1 MKPNVADVIA
11 LQVEMGIDAQEIV
24 LRKAFLE
31 LTPKDVGLL
40 RSIHEQ
46 LEQLGYSFTTAFYD
60 HLLSFGPLQNLL
72 PDSATLERLKRS
84 QSTYFSALTAGD
96 YEETYVKDRLH
107 VGMVHQR
114 VGLEP
119 KWYIGAYRKYLT
131 ELLPVIW
138 RLCTNDAEDFL
149 AVYNALLKI
158 IMFDMGLAIDTYF
171 HADRRV
177 LVELKA
183 FSDQLLACMP
193 SGLLAL
199 SEDLSILVA
208 NTMLMDMLGLDRK
221 AKLQGTPLH
230 NILPSAQ
237 LRNLAL
243 QTLANGEHFH
253 GAIID
258 MAELHGGMTL
268 EVDISITR
276 HEGKRIAL
284 LMLQDITQRVESE
297 RIIKDSEERFS
308 ATFNQAAVGLAHVAP
323 DGRWLR
329 VNRKLC
335 DIVGYTQD
343 ELLKLTFQDITHP
356 EDIDRDLD
364 KVRQMLAGTLAVYTM
379 EKRYIRKTGEC
390 IWINLT
396 VSLMRNA
403 QGEPKYFISVIEDI
417 TQRKRIERAFQA
429 IIAGTATATSDDF
442 FRSLVMNL
450 AGAIGA
456 RYAFVGTLVKHL
468 DDRVCV
474 IASWAGTDFGDNFEY
489 DLAGTPCENVVG
501 KTLCHYPHSV
511 RQQFPA
517 DQLLVDMDAE
527 CYLGIPLFSSNGKA
541 LGILAVVHDQPM
553 DDIASAVNVIGVF
566 GARAGAELERRLYE
580 RQLTYLANHDALTAL
595 PNRNLLQDRL
605 NQAIAH
611 TQRAGQLMAVLFLDL
626 DRFKTINDS
635 LGHDKG
641 DQVLTIIST
650 RLAGCVRDDDTIAR
664 LGGDEFIILL
674 HDLSREEDAAIVAG
688 KVISCLQHPLV
699 VNGHELFIT
708 GSIGISF
715 YPQDGEDGNTLLKNA
730 DTAMYRAKDTGR
742 NTFALYNQAMNA
754 QALRHLQMETALRHA
769 LERDELSLHYQPQ
782 VDLRSGLIT
791 GVEAL
796 LRWRSPEHGQVSP
809 AEFIP
814 IAEDTDLILKIGDWV
829 LETACRQAKQWNDT
843 YHGELRIAINLSS
856 RQFRQPDL
864 PGQISNAL
872 QASGLDPELLELEIT
887 EGTVMHNAEES
898 VATLRRLRDM
908 GVKLSIDDFG
918 TGYSSLSYLK
928 RFPINIVKIDQ
939 SFVRDITTDPDDAA
953 IACSIIALAHSM
965 KLRVIAEGVETEGQL
980 GFLQANQCD
989 QMQGYYF
996 SRPLPKEEL
1005 DRLLSDGKRLQEVL
1019 KEDDGK
1025 RTLLIIDDEYHI
1037 GKTLMR
1043 VLRPDE
1049 YRILLAEN
1057 VTQAFE
1063 LLAIQHV
1070 GVVIC
1075 DQRMPQMSG
1084 TEFLNRVKELYPN
1097 TVRMVLSGCTD
1108 LQTVTEA
1115 VSRGTAYKFLTKPWN
1130 DEVLRGVIR
1139 EAFQHHEMEYENV
1152 RLRAQLKTLLRPTS
1166 DLSI

>member
-1 MKPNVADVIA
+1 VKPTVSDVTA
-11 LQVEMGIDAQEIV
+11 LQVEMGIDAQEIA

-31 LTPKDVGLL
+31 FTPQDVGLL
-40 RSIHEQ
+40 RSIHGQ
-46 LEQLGYSFTTAFYD
+46 LNQLGYSFPAAFYD

-72 PDSATLERLKRS
+72 PDSTTLERLKQS

-96 YEETYVKDRLH
+96 YEEAYVQDRLQ

-131 ELLPVIW
+131 ELLPIIW
-138 RLCTNDAEDFL
+138 RLCANNAEDFL
-149 AVYNALLKI
+149 AVYSALLKI

-171 HADRRV
+171 HADRRS

-199 SEDLSILVA
+199 SEDLNILFA
-208 NTMLMDMLGLDRK
+208 NTALVDMLGLGRK
-221 AKLQGTPLH
+221 ATLRGTPLRD
-230 NILPSAQ
+230 ILPSAQ
-237 LRNLAL
+237 LSNLAL
-243 QTLANGEHFH
+243 QTIASDEHFH

-258 MAELHGGMTL
+258 MADLYGGMYL

-276 HEGKRIAL
+276 HEGKRVAL
-284 LMLQDITQRVESE
+284 LMLQDITQRIESE
-297 RIIKDSEERFS
+297 RAVKDSEERFS

-335 DIVGYTQD
+335 DIVGYTEE

-356 EDIDRDLD
+356 DDLDRDLD
-364 KVRQMLAGTLAVYTM
+364 KVRQMLAGTISVYAI
-379 EKRYIRKTGEC
+379 EKRYFRKTGGY

-396 VSLMRNA
+396 LSLMRDEH
-403 QGEPKYFISVIEDI
+403 GEPKYFISVVEDI
-417 TQRKRIERAFQA
+417 TQRKRFERAFHA
-429 IIAGTATATSDDF
+429 IIAGTATASGDDF
-442 FRSLVMNL
+442 FRTLVMNL
-450 AGAIGA
+450 ANAVGA
-456 RYAFVGTLVKHL
+456 RYAFVGRLMDHRH
-468 DDRVCV
+468 DRIQV
-474 IASWAGTDFGDNFEY
+474 IASWTGTDFGDNFQY
-489 DLAGTPCENVVG
+489 DLAGTPCEDVVG
-501 KTLCHYPHSV
+501 KTLCHFPHSI
-511 RQQFPA
+511 QFQFPE
-517 DQLLVDMDAE
+517 DKLLVEMQAE
-527 CYLGIPLFSSNGKA
+527 SYLGIPLFSNSGET
-541 LGILAVVHDQPM
+541 LGILVVLHDQPM
-553 DDIASAVNVIGVF
+553 DDIASAINVMGVF
-566 GARAGAELERRLYE
+566 GARAGAELERLLFE
-580 RQLTYLANHDALTAL
+580 RQLTHLANHDALTSL

-605 NQAIAH
+605 HQAIAH
-611 TQRAGQLMAVLFLDL
+611 TQRTGQLLAVLFLDL

-641 DQVLTIIST
+641 DRVLTIIST
-650 RLAGCVRDDDTIAR
+650 RLAGCVRDGDTIAR

-674 HDLSREEDAAIVAG
+674 QDLSREEDAAIVAG
-688 KVISCLQHPLV
+688 KIISCLQQPLA

-708 GSIGISF
+708 ASIGISF
-715 YPQDGEDGNTLLKNA
+715 YPQDGDDGNTLLKNA
-730 DTAMYRAKDTGR
+730 DTAMYRAKESGR
-742 NTFALYNQAMNA
+742 NAFALYNQAMNA

-782 VDLRSGLIT
+782 VNLRSGLIT

-796 LRWRSPEHGQVSP
+796 LRWRNPEYGLVSP

-814 IAEDTDLILKIGDWV
+814 LAEDTDLILEIGNWV
-829 LETACRQAKQWNDT
+829 LKTACRQAKQWNDT
-843 YHGELRIAINLSS
+843 YNGELRIAVNLSA
-856 RQFRQPDL
+856 RQFRQSDL

-965 KLRVIAEGVETEGQL
+965 KLQVIAEGVETEGQL

-1005 DRLLSDGKRLQEVL
+1005 GQLLSDGKRLQEVL
-1019 KEDDGK
+1019 MEYDGK
-1025 RTLLIIDDEYHI
+1025 RTLLIIDNQCHL
-1037 GKTLMR
+1037 GKTLTR

-1063 LLAIQHV
+1063 LLATQHV

-1084 TEFLNRVKELYPN
+1084 TEFLIRVKELHPN
-1097 TVRMVLSGCTD
+1097 TVRMVLSDYTD
-1108 LQTVTEA
+1108 MKTTTEA
-1115 VSRGTAYKFLTKPWN
+1115 VDLGTAYKFLTKPWN

-1139 EAFQHHEMEYENV
+1139 DAFQHYEMEYENV
-1152 RLRAQLKTLLRPTS
+1152 RLRAQLKTLLWTTS
-1166 DLSI
+1166 DFNI